1 MNKNMGSTDKM
12 IRLGLAILMVIL
24 YYTEV
29 VTGTL
34 GIVLIVL
41 ASVFALT
48 SFMSFCPLYTL
59 VGINTCS
66 VKKK

>member
-1 MNKNMGSTDKM
+1 MKKNMGSADKM
-12 IRLGLAILMVIL
+12 IRLALAVLMVAL

-59 VGINTCS
+59 VGINTCA

>member
-1 MNKNMGSTDKM
+1 MKKNMGSVDKM
-12 IRLGLAILMVIL
+12 IRLALAILMVVL

-34 GIVLIVL
+34 GIVLIVV
-41 ASVFALT
+41 AVVFALS

-59 VGINTCS
+59 VGINTCA
-66 VKKK
+66 VKKR